1 MRYTHTKIVDN
12 SKLMKCIA
20 SPFHTD
26 FSPLKSE
33 IDDLEYFEV
42 QQKPRKIIDRKPV
55 HVGIAIL
62 QHSKLHFLR
71 FIYWLNAHLVPGSFV
86 LCYAD
91 TDSIFLGKS
100 IRKMAPECIIFFFS
114 Y

>member
-1 MRYTHTKIVDN
+1 MRYTHTKIVSN

-26 FSPLKSE
+26 FCPLKSE
-33 IDDLEYFEV
+33 VDDLEYFEV

-62 QHSKLHFLR
+62 QPSKLHFLR
-71 FIYWLNAHLVPGSFV
+71 FVYWIHDHLVPGSFV

-91 TDSIFLGKS
+91 TDRLFLGK
-100 IRKMAPECIIFFFS
+100 
-114 Y
+114 